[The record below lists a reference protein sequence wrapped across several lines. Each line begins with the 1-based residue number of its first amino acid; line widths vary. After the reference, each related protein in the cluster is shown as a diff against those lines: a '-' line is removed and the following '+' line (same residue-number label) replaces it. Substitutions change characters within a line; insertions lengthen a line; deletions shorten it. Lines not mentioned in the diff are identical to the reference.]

1 LGSSSCREWPA
12 GIFQQALPFLPEFLN
27 ARDRIPGSF
36 SGPAADLEKPAP
48 QHTVSM
54 QFLFSGTEFECMRFQ
69 VFQRFP
75 TAGSTGSTPGS
86 MISHSADLERLGTPP
101 RQSGWWELWP
111 QLSRAVLRCFK
122 FQCGMCPFVGLVKCR
137 SANGVVENQF
147 VIIQLANKERETQR
161 GRERD
166 RRTDRQR

>member
-1 LGSSSCREWPA
+1 MYEIPSV
-12 GIFQQALPFLPEFLN
+12 PEVSHRRFY
-27 ARDRIPGSF
+27 RFYSRFHDFTF
-36 SGPAADLEKPAP
+36 SRLLKCVG
-48 QHTVSM
+48 H
-54 QFLFSGTEFECMRFQ
+54 
-69 VFQRFP
+69 
-75 TAGSTGSTPGS
+75 
-86 MISHSADLERLGTPP
+86 DLERLGTPP